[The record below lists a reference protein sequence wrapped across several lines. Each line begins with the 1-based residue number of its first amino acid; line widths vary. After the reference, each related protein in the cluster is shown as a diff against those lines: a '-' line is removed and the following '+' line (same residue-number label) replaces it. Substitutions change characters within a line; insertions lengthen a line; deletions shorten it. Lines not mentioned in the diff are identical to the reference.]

1 MGGLADPDYAVILD
15 TKNGMESSKFD
26 SHSSIVFVFIG
37 SLPVSDSLL
46 PLAVVDVAV
55 GVSVLPFAVLLI
67 FGILALIFETVGLK
81 SKMRLG
87 SMSLMKSRFGQCS
100 RLVHYFKRVVCTF
113 EK

>member
-1 MGGLADPDYAVILD
+1 
-15 TKNGMESSKFD
+15 MESSKFD
-26 SHSSIVFVFIG
+26 LHSSIVFVFIG

-81 SKMRLG
+81 SKIH
-87 SMSLMKSRFGQCS
+87 LMKSMYVQCS
-100 RLVHYFKRVVCTF
+100 APHALFKIFIILKMLGVPL
-113 EK
+113 KSKSLGHA